1 MHGMVILLNGSLQ
14 NVGDRIRF
22 MFGNA
27 GAVLA
32 DIAVA
37 AAIGLIGWLLA
48 RLLSRLTLV
57 ALRAMHFNDAIRSVG
72 EAPGGRE
79 RWEPAAIVSWAIYW
93 MILLF
98 TAHVAAQAAGLDLT
112 VSVGERLRDVLPRVA
127 AATIE
132 LVIGILLAM
141 ALGAVTR
148 RVFETA
154 GARGSRLRGQIVT
167 FVMSGFAV
175 LVALEQLG
183 LAATFIMALAIT
195 AMAAVGL
202 AAALA
207 FGLGCRDLAR
217 DFIVEFLRSGGDET
231 PRRPL

>member
-1 MHGMVILLNGSLQ
+1 MRSLVLLQ
-14 NVGDRIRF
+14 NGPLENVWQRLAR
-22 MFGNA
+22 MFGNT
-27 GAVLA
+27 GAVLT
-32 DIAVA
+32 DVAVA

-57 ALRAMHFNDAIRSVG
+57 ALRAMRFNDAVRSVG

-79 RWEPAAIVSWAIYW
+79 RWEPAAIVAWAMYW

-112 VSVGERLRDVLPRVA
+112 VSVGDRLRDVLPRVA

-154 GARGSRLRGQIVT
+154 GARGSRLRGQVVT

-183 LAATFIMALAIT
+183 LAATFIMSLAIT

-217 DFIVEFLRSGGDET
+217 DFVVEFLRSGGDDT